1 MKSHEFQF
9 QGKEAAAEIL
19 RPLLVVLAIAAWVRG
34 SVAMGLLPSPRA
46 LSTLEETILT
56 RQWERSQKPS
66 EMVLVGDSS
75 ALMDVSGSQL
85 SRELGVETLQLG
97 TFSLLQPAD
106 FAVLASNSLHRS
118 TQPGTVL
125 LLVHPEFLPRPA
137 GDPAMVSKFRCIRE
151 GTTAL
156 DPEADWGERAAHSLG
171 LIHVRDRLESRWRAF
186 PMKGPYGVRYGF
198 SDQVFSALDRDG
210 GLVDPNRYRP
220 KPGSRVSMNV
230 SPRLEVPFRAWRKAL
245 PESTRI
251 LVGITPV
258 PESEAGPELG
268 TRRDQ
273 ALQTLVEWIGGN
285 TQGLSSLPTRLPDTD
300 FASSTHLTE
309 NAREPY
315 TRQLAQAVRAVG
327 SK

>member
-9 QGKEAAAEIL
+9 QAKEAAAEIL
-19 RPLLVVLAIAAWVRG
+19 RPLLVVLAIATWVRG
-34 SVAMGLLPSPRA
+34 SDVLGLLPSPRA

-75 ALMDVSGSQL
+75 ALMDVSGSEL

-125 LLVHPEFLPRPA
+125 LLVHPEFLARPA

-151 GTTAL
+151 GTTTV
-156 DPEADWGERAAHSLG
+156 DPEADWGERAEHGLG
-171 LIHVRDRLESRWRAF
+171 LTHVRNRLESRGHAF
-186 PMKGPYGVRYGF
+186 PMKGAYGIRYGF
-198 SDQVFSALDRDG
+198 SDQVVSALDRDG

-220 KPGSRVSMNV
+220 KPRSRVSMNV

-268 TRRDQ
+268 TLRDQ

-285 TQGLSSLPTRLPDTD
+285 TQGLSSLPTHLPDPN
-300 FASSTHLTE
+300 FSSSTHLTE
-309 NAREPY
+309 NARDPF
-315 TRQLAQAVRAVG
+315 TRQLAQAIRAVQ